1 MTEYKP
7 DEGMDIVFSEDTDQ
21 APKIHRDKDHNNH
34 KYQCVLCSSTLPMP
48 YIYAPE
54 ALGIGSSCASGSVKS
69 ATTSKLKKTC

>member
-48 YIYAPE
+48 YMLLRHLE
-54 ALGIGSSCASGSVKS
+54 SVHL
-69 ATTSKLKKTC
+69 AQVEV